1 MVSVN
6 LNSKSWKHVIWMLVI
21 CAVSFALPFLFRK
34 VIGLPLDVY
43 YLVFLLCSAGL
54 FAYYRK
60 SSGLRIKASI
70 RSGWALGLIFALY
83 FGLGF
88 VSLALVGSQAV
99 AGTMAEIDLLPVLW
113 RGLTY
118 GLAGGLLISVL
129 PFMIAWRAMAGTDPA
144 VWKRIAV
151 VLIAIFFMGLS
162 STAYSLG
169 VSGFKSDSL
178 KQEITKNIVAGVPTL
193 ISGNPLATPIAGAFM
208 RASEVI
214 QESDRIRLK
223 NAEDIKIVR
232 KSDAERG
239 ND

>member
-6 LNSKSWKHVIWMLVI
+6 LNSRSWKHVIWMLII
-21 CAVSFALPFLFRK
+21 CAVSFALPFLFKK
-34 VIGLPLDVY
+34 VIGLPPDVY

-60 SSGLRIKASI
+60 SSGLRIRASI

-88 VSLALVGSQAV
+88 VSLSLVGSHAII
-99 AGTMAEIDLLPVLW
+99 GTMTKIDLLPVLW

-129 PFMIAWRAMAGTDPA
+129 PFMIAWRALAGNEPA
-144 VWKRIAV
+144 MLKKIIV
-151 VLIAIFFMGLS
+151 VLIALFFMGLS

-169 VSGFKSDSL
+169 VSGFKSGGL

-193 ISGNPLATPIAGAFM
+193 ISGNPLAAPIAGAFM

-214 QESDRIRLK
+214 KESDQNRLK
-223 NAEDIKIVR
+223 NAEDMKIVR
-232 KSDAERG
+232 KSDSDGG